1 MARRASCGFKPELAI
16 DVVKSRILD
25 KPHAFAVGENG
36 DVIETGRTRAELEAI
51 SEQIRSGS
59 PYEFPPDEVAGVSL
73 VYSEFKRTTPG
84 RLARDMV
91 KWLAPPVALGLLFAL
106 VLLWK
111 R

>member
-1 MARRASCGFKPELAI
+1 VTDLPLGAMDPRWFPDGK
-16 DVVKSRILD
+16 RI
-25 KPHAFAVGENG
+25 AFLSPVLKGHLTLEA
-36 DVIETGRTRAELEAI
+36 TRAELEAI

-73 VYSEFKRTTPG
+73 VYSEFKRITPG